1 MRNRPLLWEAVLQ
14 RDENFDGRF
23 VYAVRST
30 GIYCRPTCPSRRPDR
45 SQVVFFE
52 TRIAAEQSGFRP
64 CRRCKPQESMSAS
77 SSLVQRA
84 CTYIEDNHTEQLRL
98 ADLSKHLKVSSSHL
112 QRVFKRALG
121 ISPAQYAE
129 TCRMKTVKH
138 HLRRGKDVTTA
149 IYESGFGSSSRLYEK
164 AQTSLG
170 MTPAT
175 YGRGGQGLRIA
186 YTTAPCPLG
195 RLLVASTV
203 RGLCA
208 VTLGNSDR
216 ELKTALENEYP
227 KAELFEDHQALKN
240 IVDEV
245 LKYLDG
251 RQPRLDFCL
260 DIRATAFQCRVW
272 EELRRIPYGMT
283 QSYSGIAEMIGRPKA
298 ARAVARACATNP
310 VALVIP
316 CHRVVTQS
324 GELSGYRWGK
334 ERKQALLAGEQKENR
349 KQ

>member
-1 MRNRPLLWEAVLQ
+1 MQNQPNWWDAVLR

-30 GIYCRPTCPSRRPDR
+30 GIYCRPTCPSRRPNR
-45 SQVVFFE
+45 SQVIFFP

-64 CRRCKPQESMSAS
+64 CRRCKPQESISAS

-84 CTYIEDNHTEQLRL
+84 CTYIQDNHTEPLRL
-98 ADLSKHLKVSSSHL
+98 ADLSKHLKASSSHL

-129 TCRMKTVKH
+129 TCRMKTVKD
-138 HLRRGKDVTTA
+138 HLQRGKDVTTA

-164 AQTSLG
+164 AQSRLG

-175 YGRGGQGLRIA
+175 YGKGGPGLRIA
-186 YTTAPCPLG
+186 YITAACPLG
-195 RLLVASTV
+195 RLLVASTA

-216 ELKTALENEYP
+216 ELKAALEKEYP
-227 KAELFEDHQALKN
+227 KAVLFEDHQALKD

-251 RQPRLDFCL
+251 HQPHLDFPL

-283 QSYSGIAEMIGRPKA
+283 QSYSRIAEMIGRPKA

-316 CHRVVTQS
+316 CHRVVAQT
-324 GELSGYRWGK
+324 GKFSGYRWGK
-334 ERKQALLAGEQKENR
+334 ERKQALLAREQKESR
-349 KQ
+349 K